1 MKLNPIQK
9 QRVYQ
14 KIIEQIKHSIKI
26 GEIKPGERLPAEREL
41 AESLSV
47 SRSAVREA
55 ISVLA
60 NSRLVRI
67 QPGVGVFL
75 EADVNYDMIA
85 RLTEIINDEFGDSSL
100 VQLLE
105 VRQAIESQA
114 AYLAAIRRTPSD
126 LAAIQFAFERLRVS
140 VERGHVAAE
149 EDFHFH
155 LEIVKAA
162 YNPMLLGTVKLF
174 SDKCLIGLYKSRSE
188 TIQIPGKRE
197 AVLNEHRQIMQAIEA
212 MNPEQAQK
220 MMLAHLHNV
229 MSRYLN

>member
-14 KIIEQIKHSIKI
+14 NIIEQIKHSIEI
-26 GEIKPGERLPAEREL
+26 GDLKPGERLPAEREL

-60 NSRLVRI
+60 SSRLVRI

-75 EADVNYDMIA
+75 EIDANHDMIA
-85 RLTEIINDEFGDSSL
+85 RLSEILQDEIGDSSL

-105 VRQAIESQA
+105 VRQAIEGQA
-114 AYLAAIRRTPSD
+114 AYLAAIRRTPAD
-126 LAAIQFAFERLRVS
+126 LTAIQRAFEKLAAS
-140 VERGHVAAE
+140 VERGRVAAE

-162 YNPMLLGTVKLF
+162 YNPMLLETVKLF
-174 SDKCLIGLYKSRSE
+174 SDKCLIGLHKSRSE
-188 TIQIPGKRE
+188 SIQIQGKKD
-197 AVLNEHRQIMQAIEA
+197 AVLNEHRHILQSIES
-212 MNPEQAQK
+212 MNPEQAQQ
-220 MMLAHLHNV
+220 MMWTHLHNV
-229 MSRYLN
+229 KLRYLH